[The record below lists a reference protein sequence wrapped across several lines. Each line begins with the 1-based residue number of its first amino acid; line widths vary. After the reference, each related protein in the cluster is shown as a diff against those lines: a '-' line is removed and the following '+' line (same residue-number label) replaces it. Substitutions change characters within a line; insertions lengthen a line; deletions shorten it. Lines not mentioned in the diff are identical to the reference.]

1 MARSFFLPWCMNRN
15 LPGRVAVAVACTLP
29 FCQDR
34 STFSPP
40 RVRSPVAEPFFQS
53 SATARSQQ
61 DNLEAV
67 LRDLALNQALGH
79 AEAKPKLPSIWNGGC
94 RSKRLELM

>member
-1 MARSFFLPWCMNRN
+1 MNRN

-53 SATARSQQ
+53 SARAGASRITW
-61 DNLEAV
+61 
-67 LRDLALNQALGH
+67 
-79 AEAKPKLPSIWNGGC
+79 KPSCVIW
-94 RSKRLELM
+94 L

>member
-1 MARSFFLPWCMNRN
+1 MNRN

-40 RVRSPVAEPFFQS
+40 RVRSPVAGTLLPIVRQG
-53 SATARSQQ
+53 RSQQ